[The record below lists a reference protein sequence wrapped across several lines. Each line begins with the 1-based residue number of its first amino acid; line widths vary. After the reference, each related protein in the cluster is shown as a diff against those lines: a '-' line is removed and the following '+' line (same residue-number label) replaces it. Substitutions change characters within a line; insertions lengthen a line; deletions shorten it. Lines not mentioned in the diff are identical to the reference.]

1 MDYIRHNDKQVDK
14 GRGKTRINLLPT
26 KDKERIAK
34 NRKRLA
40 VLSLVAAY
48 IIFIFLIDMAS
59 IIKNND
65 KRDYVLRLNRQLS
78 LIKTKNMLN
87 ETLESAI
94 NKRKTLLTSIRKK
107 IIIIDSLKNLRAAW
121 NEKISDMVEAS
132 PKGVWMNGLLLQ
144 NGAITID
151 GNSISLNDIS
161 IYMDRLKE
169 TGLFLKIGL
178 NAVNRKIVGGN
189 TFYSFNLKA
198 VLDLSKK

>member
-1 MDYIRHNDKQVDK
+1 MKDKS
-14 GRGKTRINLLPT
+14 RGKTRINLLPT

-40 VLSLVAAY
+40 VLSLIIAY
-48 IIFIFLIDMAS
+48 IIFIFLIDIAS
-59 IIKNND
+59 IIKNNN
-65 KRDYVLRLNRQLS
+65 KRNYVSRLNNQLS

-107 IIIIDSLKNLRAAW
+107 IVIIDGLKELRTAW

-132 PKGVWMNGLLLQ
+132 PEGVWMDGLLLQ
-144 NGAITID
+144 NNAIMID

-161 IYMDRLKE
+161 IYIDRLKK
-169 TGLFLKIGL
+169 TGLFVKINL
-178 NAVNRKIVGGN
+178 NAVNRKIVEGN
-189 TFYSFNLKA
+189 TFYSFNLRA
-198 VLDLSKK
+198 VLDLSKNK